1 MQRSGC
7 GPSSR
12 LYLCIVS
19 PDRHAKLTTAP
30 ANFSQALNET
40 IMLGLLSPL
49 EAFTPP
55 YQGVSQAWW
64 GTLHSLLRHLAECLE
79 QLANLESTPNTPA
92 LLHVAACSDDQVI
105 SVILDFAAHGDLPS
119 SYDWG
124 LEVDSD
130 EEDEVVGDPRPS
142 FAQKGINKT
151 KARVISLLTSLCWEI
166 PYDPALPIWNR
177 MRSWLSKGTEDRDDL
192 MNAALMCFANG
203 VRSGECL
210 MKGVE
215 LMIADTGLE
224 LLRGQHSLLPVI
236 IPLLS
241 TDTKVT
247 TQHALVG
254 LLKNLAHPPENK
266 VVLGDAGVIGRLL
279 EMEVFSDKRDVVGTV
294 QGGSAGLIKLLCLDN
309 GRFAISSPC

>member
-1 MQRSGC
+1 
-7 GPSSR
+7 
-12 LYLCIVS
+12 VS
-19 PDRHAKLTTAP
+19 PDRQAKLTTAP
-30 ANFSQALNET
+30 ASFSQALDET
-40 IMLGLLSPL
+40 NMIGLLNPL

-55 YQGVSQAWW
+55 HQGVSQAWW

-79 QLANLESTPNTPA
+79 QLANLESTPNTPV
-92 LLHVAACSDDQVI
+92 LPHVAACSDDRVI
-105 SVILDFAAHGDLPS
+105 SVILDFAEHGDLPS

-151 KARVISLLTSLCWEI
+151 KARVISLLTSLCWEV
-166 PYDPALPIWNR
+166 PYDPALPIWSR
-177 MRSWLSKGTEDRDDL
+177 MRSWLAKGTESRDDL

-203 VRSGECL
+203 VRSGEYL
-210 MKGVE
+210 IKGVE
-215 LMIADTGLE
+215 LMVADTGLE
-224 LLRGQHSLLPVI
+224 LLRGENSLLPVI
-236 IPLLS
+236 MPLLLPN
-241 TDTKVT
+241 TKVT

-266 VVLGDAGVIGRLL
+266 VILGDAGVISRLL

-294 QGGSAGLIKLLCLDN
+294 QGGSAGLIKLLCLEN
-309 GRFAISSPC
+309 GKLPSHVSC